1 MDDPVNQENTSINNI
16 DSENNIDN
24 NKDSIFTDD
33 SSEMRKELS
42 EAISSSMPQMN
53 AKPSEEFQKYFEFL
67 PKVMDIL
74 GFDESKKQQKM
85 NEFYFGIEAI
95 ALERLVDMMDPEAKE
110 KFTNLF
116 ETTDSA
122 NVTQE
127 VIAQFQN
134 DLKANTDNERIFKA
148 YFSAVSA
155 MVDLVIED
163 LMSQANEEQGK
174 EIRKILLEQQDKIE
188 NMTINVVSKDNLK
201 SL

>member
-1 MDDPVNQENTSINNI
+1 MDDLANQENTANNN
-16 DSENNIDN
+16 DNIT
-24 NKDSIFTDD
+24 DSIFADD
-33 SSEMRKELS
+33 SPEMRKELS
-42 EAISSSMPQMN
+42 EAISSSVPQMN

-74 GFDESKKQQKM
+74 GFDVQKKQQKM

-110 KFTNLF
+110 KFINLF

-122 NVTQE
+122 NATQE
-127 VIAQFQN
+127 VISQFQN

-163 LMSQANEEQGK
+163 LMNQADEEQGK

-188 NMTINVVSKDNLK
+188 NMTINVVSKDKLK
-201 SL
+201 